1 MSKSK
6 KIVLLICSHLLV
18 AALCFGGFDY
28 WFEYKARPVLAESNN
43 MMHDMELI
51 NHYSMYASMQQAQG
65 TPESYKEA
73 LELYSEAL
81 DYSKELQ
88 SPMFSESAYQ
98 TDKML
103 ISVRLSELE
112 RDRGNIQAADNLLE
126 KAKEHCSASQMKDC
140 SLGKIMF
147 IERITGENN
156 IFSSN

>member
-18 AALCFGGFDY
+18 ASLCIGGFDY

-51 NHYSMYASMQQAQG
+51 NHYSMYASMQQVKG
-65 TPESYKEA
+65 TLESYKEA

-88 SPMFSESAYQ
+88 SPMFSENAYQ

-103 ISVRLSELE
+103 ITVRLSKIE
-112 RDRGNIQAADNLLE
+112 RDQGNIQEADKLLE
-126 KAKEHCSASQMKDC
+126 IAKEHCNATQIKDC
-140 SLGKIMF
+140 TLEKIMF